1 VSETPTPTPPTTTGG
16 TVDEGRLFAFL
27 AYLLWL
33 VGFFIVLIAKKDN
46 KFAMF
51 HAKQSLVLC
60 IVGIASGVL
69 HAIPFFGTLVA
80 LVLGLVLTIFWI
92 MGMIY
97 ALTGQ
102 ETNLPIVG
110 DLAAKINL

>member
-1 VSETPTPTPPTTTGG
+1 VSETPTPTPPTTGG

-27 AYLLWL
+27 SYFLWL
-33 VGFFIVLIAKKDN
+33 IGFFIVLIAKKDN

-60 IVGIASGVL
+60 IVGVASGVL
-69 HAIPFFGTLVA
+69 HALPFVGSLLAA
-80 LVLGLVLTIFWI
+80 LIGLVLFIFWI

-97 ALTGQ
+97 ALTGK

-110 DLAAKINL
+110 DLAAKINI